1 MRKLSLFLV
10 FLLFSSCTSNYS
22 GQDYYGDAGHDQA
35 SPAFLIDNQ
44 LEHSKKVVPSI
55 AASSYLSDNSFGPS
69 NEFAF
74 RREIS
79 EDPTKGKERVPI
91 VGIFLGPGLQ
101 RTMVFLDLFKELR
114 RQRISVHVLSGTGF
128 GNVMAGLMAS
138 DLSFGRVEWVL
149 FKFWNKSK
157 NYEAYSKKWYG
168 VFEDVILKEFGSLD
182 IQSFGQLVF
191 LPSALQDGKK
201 HFFKI
206 GKPRDVFRK
215 VFFQF
220 ERKVGESGFIHFDKD
235 IFLKRGVD
243 ITIYASVLGNQVILS
258 KPNDF
263 LKNSFEKFA
272 MEKRSSLMFNHHDLY
287 FDFLDGEDL
296 AIDSFT
302 SRKKWEKSGQV
313 WARRSAL
320 KIRQAIKAWK
330 EKSSITKD

>member
-55 AASSYLSDNSFGPS
+55 AESSYLSDNSFGPS

-79 EDPTKGKERVPI
+79 EDPTRGKERVPI

-157 NYEAYSKKWYG
+157 NY
-168 VFEDVILKEFGSLD
+168 DVDDENYN
-182 IQSFGQLVF
+182 
-191 LPSALQDGKK
+191 
-201 HFFKI
+201 
-206 GKPRDVFRK
+206 
-215 VFFQF
+215 
-220 ERKVGESGFIHFDKD
+220 GEHK
-235 IFLKRGVD
+235 
-243 ITIYASVLGNQVILS
+243 
-258 KPNDF
+258 
-263 LKNSFEKFA
+263 
-272 MEKRSSLMFNHHDLY
+272 
-287 FDFLDGEDL
+287 GE
-296 AIDSFT
+296 
-302 SRKKWEKSGQV
+302 
-313 WARRSAL
+313 
-320 KIRQAIKAWK
+320 
-330 EKSSITKD
+330 